1 MSRKPYPA
9 EVIVRII
16 SAHSDSFEE
25 DDKSEYEKKKNLG
38 SYNALIYAPSDL
50 LTSDSTISIPED
62 QARTLRDMPLAMI
75 EKVVVDW
82 DYYKDYLRSFLFGE
96 KSALEGLGRDKIFCE
111 VSGDLSSLLSGKL
124 ISNRPLR
131 VWWDLVNPKLFELPW
146 ELLAYTEEGYDLS
159 EISLVRGLPPTN
171 SVPRVPVGKQLRLA
185 FIHEPNSTSAALIAA
200 LQGLPQIS
208 VSDMTDPP
216 LEALQRALQDGYE
229 LIHLVADGSTSLAY
243 EGYLYLRRP
252 SRLRYLDSSAS
263 YENSYVRRARRLWLN
278 LYKLLEPFLPARQS
292 AWINKR
298 LFDLLAL
305 DKLTPAE
312 LSSMQR
318 GRPLSILCLSPPKS
332 SDKDPG
338 RIDGVLLP
346 GVFRAFS
353 CLGNSP
359 LPMPNIV
366 AQVGATDETN
376 MESFWHHFY
385 LELSQSLVIES
396 AMSAGLKASSPQPFA
411 LFLRQRQRNTFERDK
426 PSENVTQINAE
437 LEESRE
443 TVEELRA
450 LLGQNDSMSA
460 LVAKYEERETA
471 RQQHLE
477 EKLLPYL
484 QEGE

>member
-16 SAHSDSFEE
+16 SARSDSFEE
-25 DDKSEYEKKKNLG
+25 DDKSEHEKKKNLG

-50 LTSDSTISIPED
+50 LTSDSAISIPED
-62 QARTLRDMPLAMI
+62 QAKTLRDMSLAMN

-82 DYYKDYLRSFLFGE
+82 DYYKDYLHAFFSGE
-96 KSALEGLGRDKIFCE
+96 KSALKDLARDKIFCE
-111 VSGDLSSLLSGKL
+111 VSGGLSSLLSGKS
-124 ISNRPLR
+124 IATRPLR
-131 VWWDLVNPKLFELPW
+131 VWLDLVNPKLFELPW
-146 ELLAYTEEGYDLS
+146 ELLAYTEEGYALS
-159 EISLVRGLPPTN
+159 QISLVRGLPPTS

-185 FIHEPNSTSAALIAA
+185 FIHEPNSTSAALNAA
-200 LQGLPQIS
+200 LKELPQIS

-252 SRLRYLDSSAS
+252 SRLGISAS
-263 YENSYVRRARRLWLN
+263 YENSYVRRVLRLCLD
-278 LYKLLEPFLPARQS
+278 LYKSLESFLPARVS
-292 AWINKR
+292 AWINKQ
-298 LFDLLAL
+298 LFKTLAL
-305 DKLTPAE
+305 DKLTPAA

-318 GRPLSILCLSPPKS
+318 GRPLSLLCLSPPKS
-332 SDKDPG
+332 TDKDPG
-338 RIDGVLLP
+338 RIDGMLLP

-353 CLGNSP
+353 CLGNSD

-366 AQVGATDETN
+366 AQVGATDETH
-376 MESFWHHFY
+376 MGFFWHHFY
-385 LELSQSLVIES
+385 LELSKSLEIEA
-396 AMSAGLKASSPQPFA
+396 AMSAGLNASSPQPFA
-411 LFLRQRQRNTFERDK
+411 LFLRQRQRSTFERDK
-426 PSENVTQINAE
+426 PTENVTQISAE

-460 LVAKYEERETA
+460 LVAKYEQRETA
-471 RQQHLE
+471 RRQHLE